1 MISMSV
7 RHRLP
12 LAVLT
17 IAFVLIAPALLGEPA
32 TATEDPQP
40 VPAPVDEPV
49 PEPRPETEP
58 APPAEEP
65 RPDDDLP
72 GLISP
77 GPESSPQP
85 ETQTEAPA
93 LPALESVSATPV
105 TEATEQLP
113 LPSTNPCRQ
122 PRSFKEAWIDK
133 LRRGVFYTVC
143 GSAAWFDNF
152 FGDEYA
158 YDPRQVYGRISGG
171 ILYDAEGD
179 WNERSKF
186 DANIP
191 LPNLTKRG
199 TAFLGRDNAEQF
211 ISDTSPALSTPEAFR
226 DGTDDRS
233 WLAGFGYNPP
243 GKRGSRMSYRLGAK
257 VSTNPYVFAQ
267 ARFRST
273 HYWDNNTA
281 LRFYETLFYR
291 TNDDKFG
298 STTYLGY
305 DWIPR
310 RANLARISAQGTV
323 SDDTDGLK
331 WKSYATLY
339 HDLQLK
345 SGKPRGIAYQLLAN
359 GETAEDVP
367 LREYG
372 FIGVYREQFYR
383 EWLFVEG
390 SLGYSWIREELDEK
404 REGGITVG
412 FVFEILFGDYY
423 DRR

>member
-1 MISMSV
+1 MSV

-17 IAFVLIAPALLGEPA
+17 IAIVMVAPAILGEPA
-32 TATEDPQP
+32 PAGDPQP
-40 VPAPVDEPV
+40 VPSPSSEPVPAPEQTPPPADEPV
-49 PEPRPETEP
+49 PAP
-58 APPAEEP
+58 APPAVDP
-65 RPDDDLP
+65 PPNDDLQ
-72 GLISP
+72 GQIFP
-77 GPESSPQP
+77 GPASSSQAQP
-85 ETQTEAPA
+85 AV
-93 LPALESVSATPV
+93 PALEDASATPV
-105 TEATEQLP
+105 TEVVEQVP

-122 PRSFKEAWIDK
+122 PRSFREAWIDK

-152 FGDEYA
+152 FGDEYT

-171 ILYDAEGD
+171 VLYDAEGD

-191 LPNLTKRG
+191 LPNLTNRG
-199 TAFLGRDNAEQF
+199 TAFLGRDNADQF

-281 LRFYETLFYR
+281 LRFYETIFYR
-291 TNDDKFG
+291 TNDDKLG

-310 RANLARISAQGTV
+310 RANLARISAQGTI

-359 GETAEDVP
+359 GETAEDNPV
-367 LREYG
+367 REYG

-383 EWLFVEG
+383 EWLFIEG
-390 SLGYSWIREELDEK
+390 SLGYSWIHEELDEK
-404 REGGITVG
+404 RKGGVTVG